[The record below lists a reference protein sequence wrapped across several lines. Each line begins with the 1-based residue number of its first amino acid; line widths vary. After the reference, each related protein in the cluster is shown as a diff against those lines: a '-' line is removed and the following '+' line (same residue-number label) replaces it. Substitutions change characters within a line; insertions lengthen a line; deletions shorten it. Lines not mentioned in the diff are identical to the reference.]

1 MIMTRK
7 GSLIPSVSFS
17 FAGQVTKAV
26 VTFVPMIYNT
36 EDWIS
41 WSVNRLMCPF

>member
-7 GSLIPSVSFS
+7 GSLMPSVSFS
-17 FAGQVTKAV
+17 LTGQVMNAV
-26 VTFVPMIYNT
+26 VMLVPMIYRT

-41 WSVNRLMCPF
+41 